1 MQTELEACMQQSW
14 TIEQQKEIF
23 MEYLRN
29 GRFASCPL
37 DHSRIQVNKLAQ
49 PTTEHIMVFAC
60 PTCRRA
66 FQSNELM

>member
-1 MQTELEACMQQSW
+1 MQQSW
-14 TIEQQKEIF
+14 TIKQQKEIF

-29 GRFASCPL
+29 GRWAYCPL
-37 DHSRIQVNKLAQ
+37 DHPRIQVNKLAQ
-49 PTTEHIMVFAC
+49 HITVHIMVC